1 MTCSLLARI
10 AGFSDLAPRGR
21 GLLLVTALCSLG
33 ASAAAAPPSGP
44 AAALKSPKLTPQQR
58 SRLGLRLMRDVMIAS
73 TAPHPHQP
81 EGSGATPPTATPKP
95 AEPRGGELNDGGER
109 LVAIVRAMSS
119 TSCDVNTLKSAWSRA
134 HPGPVR
140 EALALYLAGK
150 GHAEAAEDLGRLA
163 ANPARPYYLR
173 EAGIRAAAQ
182 LAVKSGDG
190 AVGRVLAE
198 VAVRDPVTRLQAKKP
213 GATTTAVLEYPLRRE
228 AVSAIRT
235 MSGAGLLLESF
246 VTAAAERT
254 VVEIPLPK
262 SAAKPPS
269 TSLSTS
275 PAAGAAAK

>member
-1 MTCSLLARI
+1 MTCSLRARI

-21 GLLLVTALCSLG
+21 GLLLLAALCSLS
-33 ASAAAAPPSGP
+33 ASATAAPPSGP
-44 AAALKSPKLTPQQR
+44 AAALKAPKLTPQQR

-81 EGSGATPPTATPKP
+81 EGGGATPPTATQKP

-150 GHAEAAEDLGRLA
+150 GHPEAAEDLGRLA

-182 LAVKSGDG
+182 LAVQSGDS

-213 GATTTAVLEYPLRRE
+213 GVNSAVLEYPLRRE